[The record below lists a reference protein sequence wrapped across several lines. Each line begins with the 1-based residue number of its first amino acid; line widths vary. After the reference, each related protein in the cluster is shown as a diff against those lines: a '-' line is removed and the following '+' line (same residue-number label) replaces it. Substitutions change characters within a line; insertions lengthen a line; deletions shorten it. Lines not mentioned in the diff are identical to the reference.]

1 MNFFLAFSCGFF
13 TATAIVLIVMIFC
26 RKKILDRLNKRF
38 KSITRW
44 LFITSQFFALLWV
57 STSYILAA
65 YATFAL
71 EQPFPIETLSEQAIV
86 VLLGTLT
93 AKVVENIF
101 EHNDG
106 GIFGTHDSGNSNEE
120 M

>member
-1 MNFFLAFSCGFF
+1 MDA
-13 TATAIVLIVMIFC
+13 
-26 RKKILDRLNKRF
+26 LNRRF

-57 STSYILAA
+57 TTSYIIAI

-71 EQPFPIETLSEQAIV
+71 EQPFPIETLSEQAII
-86 VLLGTLT
+86 VLLGTLS

-101 EHNDG
+101 EHNNG
-106 GIFGTHDSGNSNEE
+106 GIFGVNDADENQNGVV
-120 M
+120 